1 MIEVPPPQ
9 LYVELL
15 EPDIMNDPVEESP
28 VSVHVPSG
36 SPASAEQSKLPVVG
50 TVEVPM

>member
-1 MIEVPPPQ
+1 MIEVPLPQ
-9 LYVELL
+9 LDVEPLD
-15 EPDIMNDPVEESP
+15 PDIMNEPVEVSP

-36 SPASAEQSKLPVVG
+36 SPASAEQSKLPAVG